1 MLHLQAPE
9 APLAKMDTLSSRLAA
24 TDDDGLSVFGNQV
37 VSSNPLIEICLLV
50 PFPPPSTQGVSE
62 CTPPATSLRTT
73 TLALTHVTCTGAAR
87 APRAGARAGVPAGG
101 NFAPGPLR
109 SALRLEGR
117 IKLELEPGFWEEL
130 GDAAKL

>member
-62 CTPPATSLRTT
+62 CTPPATSPG
-73 TLALTHVTCTGAAR
+73 THD
-87 APRAGARAGVPAGG
+87 
-101 NFAPGPLR
+101 
-109 SALRLEGR
+109 
-117 IKLELEPGFWEEL
+117 PGFHHTV
-130 GDAAKL
+130 KLSVRLAPLSPPIRRFG